1 MQRITIPEF
10 AIEETQTRQS
20 HFLDGE
26 NPTIF
31 LAADLE
37 QTFLTSL
44 ISQYLAD
51 YFGSPGLKGDIAL
64 ILNTPEDYL
73 AEIFRVMWRIPDLPT
88 SWTQRFNDEPLPSQ
102 LVQNLELEFM
112 DVSELEMSQTEADDI
127 MDIINTASRMKD
139 HMQVDH
145 LSDSESEME
154 LELGSNK

>member
-10 AIEETQTRQS
+10 AIKETQTRQS
-20 HFLDGE
+20 HFVDGE

-37 QTFLTSL
+37 QSFLISL

-51 YFGSPGLKGDIAL
+51 YFGSPGLKGDIGL

-73 AEIFRVMWRIPDLPT
+73 AEVFRVMWRIPHLPA

-102 LVQNLELEFM
+102 LVELECM
-112 DVSELEMSQTEADDI
+112 GASESEMSQTEADDI
-127 MDIINTASRMKD
+127 MSIINAASHMKD
-139 HMQVDH
+139 HMQVDY

-154 LELGSNK
+154 SELGSNK